1 MEMPN
6 TVFQLDPTAHNARNS
21 EGAFLTL
28 LDGRILYAWSKF
40 ISQSSH
46 DNEPSLIAARIS
58 SDGGRTWADEEL
70 ILAKPER
77 GAHNLMSVSLL
88 RLHSGRICLAYASKT
103 HLPTGDV
110 RCIPCVRFS
119 DDEGETWTDEKE
131 VTVSSDY
138 HVVNNDRLIQLKDGT
153 LVIPVAL
160 HRRRL
165 ASRGEANGK
174 LQFSHAAL
182 IFFFISRD
190 GGETWLE
197 SDNSFY
203 RCFPGGG
210 GLQEPGVIELSDG
223 RLWAWARNSWQEG
236 DAGRRQWQSIS
247 EDGGRLWSEPEP
259 SYFVSPCSPLSI
271 KRIPSTGDLLAVWN
285 DHSGRFPLPPEP
297 YERRP
302 LACAISSDEGATWK
316 LHQLLDD
323 APGHGY
329 HYTAIHFT
337 DDAVLLA
344 YCAGGPRPE
353 MGWLQ
358 RLRIQRIPLTE
369 LYAAQSPEK

>member
-1 MEMPN
+1 MKMRN
-6 TVFQLDPTAHNARNS
+6 TVFQLDPTAQNARNS

-28 LDGRILYAWSKF
+28 NDGRILYAWSKF
-40 ISQSSH
+40 TSERSH
-46 DNEPSLIAARIS
+46 DNEPSIIASHIS
-58 SDGGRTWADEEL
+58 SDGGHTWPDEER
-70 ILAKPER
+70 ILARPER

-88 RLHSGRICLAYASKT
+88 RLQNDRILLLYASKT
-103 HLPTGDV
+103 HLATGNV

-119 DDEGETWTDEKE
+119 DDEGETWSDEKE
-131 VTVSSDY
+131 VTASSDY

-153 LVIPVAL
+153 LIVPVAL

-165 ASRGEANGK
+165 ASSGEANGV
-174 LQFSHAAL
+174 LGFSYAAL

-197 SDNSFY
+197 SENSFY

-223 RLWAWARNSWQEG
+223 RLWAWARNSWQQG
-236 DAGRRQWQSIS
+236 DAGRRQWQAFS
-247 EDGGRLWSEPEP
+247 EDGGRIWSEPEP
-259 SYFVSPCSPLSI
+259 SVFVSPCSPLSM

-285 DHSGRFPLPPEP
+285 DHSGRFPLPPQLN
-297 YERRP
+297 ERRP

-316 LHQLLDD
+316 HHQLLDD
-323 APGHGY
+323 AYEHGF
-329 HYTAIHFT
+329 HYIAIHFT

-369 LYAAQSPEK
+369 LYAAESP